1 MQIDLVVIGSSNM
14 DLVISL
20 PRIPA
25 IGETILGGKS
35 SMIFGGKGANQ
46 AVAAA
51 RAGGQVAFITKLG
64 CDIFGENMKTHFHT
78 EGLGSEFILTDAN
91 EPTGIAQI
99 FVSEKGDNSIAV
111 APGANMN
118 LMPSDVQQFEGLI
131 KKAKIVLMQ
140 LEIPLETVAF
150 ITELAACHNVKVI
163 LNPAPAQ
170 VLSNDLLKKLWLLTP
185 NESEAWL
192 LTGIKVVDN
201 ASAQQAAEALL
212 QKGVQNIIIT
222 LGENGS
228 LLCNENGVKHY
239 KAFKANAVDTTAAG
253 DVFNGA
259 LAVAMTQGKPFEE
272 AIPFGSAAAAIS
284 VSRKGAQTSIPYL
297 NEVEH
302 FLKNSEENGKE
313 KYLSKD

>member
-1 MQIDLVVIGSSNM
+1 MENYDLVVIGSSNM

-25 IGETILGGKS
+25 VGETILGGKS

-51 RAGGQVAFITKLG
+51 RSGARVAFITKLG
-64 CDIFGENMKTHFHT
+64 NDIFGENMKAHFNK
-78 EGLGSEFILTDAN
+78 EGLPPEYILTDAT

-99 FVSEKGDNSIAV
+99 FVSAKGENSIAV

-118 LMPSDVQQFEGLI
+118 LMPADIHSFEKVI
-131 KKAKIVLMQ
+131 TQAKVVLLQ

-150 ITELAACHNVKVI
+150 IAGLAAANKVKVI

-170 VLSNDLLKKLWLLTP
+170 VLSNELLKNTWLLTP
-185 NESEAWL
+185 NETEAGL
-192 LTGIKVVDN
+192 LTGIQVTDL
-201 ASAQQAAEALL
+201 ASAKMAGASLL
-212 QKGVQNIIIT
+212 EKGVQHVIIT

-228 LLCNENGVKHY
+228 LLCNTDGFQHFEAFQVK
-239 KAFKANAVDTTAAG
+239 AVDTTAAG

-259 LAVAMTQGKPFEE
+259 LAVAITNDKGFEE
-272 AIPFGSAAAAIS
+272 GIPFGSAAAAIS
-284 VSRKGAQTSIPYL
+284 VTRSGAQTSIP
-297 NEVEH
+297 NRSEVDA
-302 FLKNSEENGKE
+302 FLS
-313 KYLSKD
+313 L